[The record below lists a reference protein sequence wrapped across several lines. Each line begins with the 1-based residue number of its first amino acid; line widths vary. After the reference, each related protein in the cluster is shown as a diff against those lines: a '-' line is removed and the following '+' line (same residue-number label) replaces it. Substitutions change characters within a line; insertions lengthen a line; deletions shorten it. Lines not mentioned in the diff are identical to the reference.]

1 MDAAPECERAS
12 GSKPTPRLKVLMP
25 FGRQGTAGPDDASLP
40 DCTRGANTREA
51 RLTKDPGPLPHACCG
66 AARRLFCIGHPIG
79 RERDKRT
86 T

>member
-40 DCTRGANTREA
+40 DCTRGQNTIEA
-51 RLTKDPGPLPHACCG
+51 GAPKDPGPRIAV
-66 AARRLFCIGHPIG
+66 
-79 RERDKRT
+79 
-86 T
+86 